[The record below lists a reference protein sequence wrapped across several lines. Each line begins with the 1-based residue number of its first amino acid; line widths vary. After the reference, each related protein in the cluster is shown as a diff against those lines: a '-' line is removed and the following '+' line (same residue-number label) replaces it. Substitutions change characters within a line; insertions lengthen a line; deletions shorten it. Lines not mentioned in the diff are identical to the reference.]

1 MTNIKTAISIQESL
15 FEQAD
20 AMAHELNISRSR
32 LFVLAV
38 EDFIQRYQSHKLLEG
53 INAAYEGEPD
63 PVEEVRLHSMR
74 RRHHRLVEGEW

>member
-1 MTNIKTAISIQESL
+1 MSNIKTAISIQESL
-15 FEQAD
+15 FKQAD

-38 EDFIQRYQSHKLLEG
+38 EAFIQRHQSQKLLEG

-63 PVEEVRLHSMR
+63 LAEEVRLHSMR
-74 RRHHRLVEGEW
+74 RRQRRLVEGEW

>member
-1 MTNIKTAISIQESL
+1 MSNIKTAISIQESL
-15 FEQAD
+15 FKQAD

-38 EDFIQRYQSHKLLEG
+38 EAFIQRYQSQKLLEG

-63 PVEEVRLHSMR
+63 LAEEARLHSMR
-74 RRHHRLVEGEW
+74 RRQRRLVEGEW